1 MIWTTEDK
9 INYQRTL
16 ETLKLA
22 LDYKFKYNVDLGI
35 DIISDYNQLKSLV
48 DKNRTDDENL
58 NQHVFYEIIKERC
71 YELLSVY
78 YLQNKN
84 TDNAYNKSIANFRKE
99 QQISSNLAQFVN
111 NLEIFLNPP
120 MSNCGRIGY
129 RRWQTHPINQSRF
142 EQGFYNNLVMELKDY
157 RKLN

>member
-58 NQHVFYEIIKERC
+58 NQHNKGKVLRTIKC
-71 YELLSVY
+71 LLSS
-78 YLQNKN
+78 K
-84 TDNAYNKSIANFRKE
+84 
-99 QQISSNLAQFVN
+99 
-111 NLEIFLNPP
+111 
-120 MSNCGRIGY
+120 
-129 RRWQTHPINQSRF
+129 
-142 EQGFYNNLVMELKDY
+142 
-157 RKLN
+157 